1 MNSSGKGFESAPGT
15 VLGSSPGD
23 PLLNPPAISF
33 DANPNDG
40 SYTASWT
47 GETGASYELQ
57 ERYGS
62 GNWSPVYSGTAQSK
76 AFSGKPGGTYD
87 YRARECI
94 DTCGDWGVASVGV
107 TPAQAT
113 ITVPTGTQGGAYTVS
128 WSRPVGATSF
138 DVDEQINGGSWSRIA
153 SGTSATSISRPAT
166 VNGSYVYRVE
176 ANNAYG
182 TRGWTTSD
190 AVTVLHPPG
199 TAPAVT
205 VPSISSTG
213 SYTGSWNAIDGADSY
228 KLQQQLNG
236 GNWST
241 VYSGSATST
250 SLSGT
255 TNGATYGYRAQAC
268 NAGGCGP
275 WGSVASIDIAIP
287 PPDPINVYANDYI
300 QSTKLETLTIVWDAV
315 SGASRYEVATRPVA
329 IRSTVARI
337 RAMEQKAVAR
347 VHSCT
352 TVTRCARAT
361 PMPAVPDPGV
371 SARHYAN
378 PYHEAEPDGAKQQWQ
393 RQLYLELVDHGIQ
406 YELSAPG
413 TCRRRELEPDLFRF
427 GNDKDNLG
435 KNRRDVR
442 LSGQVLQQ
450 QWLQPLERYSQRN
463 GAPGTA
469 GAVQHHCSVEQQRQ
483 HLDQLGQL
491 QYGHQLRSGATDQR
505 R

>member
-1 MNSSGKGFESAPGT
+1 MQHFFLPSGAQYLAQKNDRQLLDNLTYAKGDGSLVYSQDMAYDKNANLTTTTDLVPSGTRTKTFGYDALNRLTRAQADDLWGTETYTYDTLNNITSMSDEVDGLKTYHYDANNLLTDITTTSGTLHSFTYDPQGNTTTRDGDTLVFDKANRLQQVVGKDTYAYDPSGRRVKKTPNGGTATYYAYSSAGQLMWEYDQATQQNTDYIYLGKQLLAK
-15 VLGSSPGD
+15 VQRSPGD

-94 DTCGDWGVASVGV
+94 DTCGDWGVAAVGV

-113 ITVPTGTQGGAYTVS
+113 ITVPTATQGGAYTVS
-128 WSRPVGATSF
+128 WSRPVGTTSF

-213 SYTGSWNAIDGADSY
+213 SYTGSWNAI
-228 KLQQQLNG
+228 
-236 GNWST
+236 
-241 VYSGSATST
+241 
-250 SLSGT
+250 
-255 TNGATYGYRAQAC
+255 
-268 NAGGCGP
+268 
-275 WGSVASIDIAIP
+275 
-287 PPDPINVYANDYI
+287 
-300 QSTKLETLTIVWDAV
+300 
-315 SGASRYEVATRPVA
+315 GAS
-329 IRSTVARI
+329 
-337 RAMEQKAVAR
+337 
-347 VHSCT
+347 
-352 TVTRCARAT
+352 
-361 PMPAVPDPGV
+361 
-371 SARHYAN
+371 
-378 PYHEAEPDGAKQQWQ
+378 
-393 RQLYLELVDHGIQ
+393 
-406 YELSAPG
+406 
-413 TCRRRELEPDLFRF
+413 
-427 GNDKDNLG
+427 
-435 KNRRDVR
+435 
-442 LSGQVLQQ
+442 
-450 QWLQPLERYSQRN
+450 
-463 GAPGTA
+463 
-469 GAVQHHCSVEQQRQ
+469 
-483 HLDQLGQL
+483 GQL
-491 QYGHQLRSGATDQR
+491 QAAAAAQRRQLEHGVQRQRDQHVDERHDQR
-505 R
+505 RDLRLPGAGVQCRRLRAVGQRGIEADRDPAAGAD